1 MTASR
6 ARAAEQP
13 RFEPKSKPTSRQR
26 YASRKA
32 SLRANE
38 AARTNFP
45 TEKRSSKSTAR
56 ANQLPA
62 GLRLL
67 LSLQQISIAATVL
80 LTVAV
85 FGVYSWTVY
94 AQESWNDRYHKLES
108 LKRYERQLTTAEE
121 AINHNLATNVQ
132 TMPGHLIR
140 EKPEQSLFLEAAPL
154 RPGKTTSLNPTLT
167 KAKPTAPIGY

>member
-6 ARAAEQP
+6 ARVIAQP
-13 RFEPKSKPTSRQR
+13 RFEPQSRPSSRQR
-26 YASRKA
+26 SAGREA

-38 AARTNFP
+38 AHRSNVR
-45 TEKRSSKSTAR
+45 TEKRSPKSTAR
-56 ANQLPA
+56 ATQLPA
-62 GLRLL
+62 WLNLL
-67 LSLQQISIAATVL
+67 LSAQQVSIAATVL

-94 AQESWNDRYHKLES
+94 AQESWNDRYHKLEG

-121 AINHNLATNVQ
+121 AIDHNLVTNAQ
-132 TMPGHLIR
+132 KIPGHLIR

-154 RPGKTTSLNPTLT
+154 RPSKTTSPSATST
-167 KAKPTAPIGY
+167 KAKPTDPIGY